1 MSVQWQSVFGLKD
14 LSRADATVVEGSM
27 IEPSIW
33 QVMLTALISSSV
45 VSAILG
51 LIFHR
56 RLKLVEARLNEELQR
71 NVEIFRTTRAWK
83 EAAISQLLGPMV
95 MQFDR
100 VKRAFKRY
108 QRKNVYLETKVMAE
122 GNSTIKTLL
131 LSHGHLIPPELFDDA
146 GSLVEHFD
154 VWLEEFERVRDET
167 KPELET
173 QFVFVAQMGFG
184 FPTQSEQRFVA
195 TFHDLRKEVY
205 GI

>member
-1 MSVQWQSVFGLKD
+1 LILSVQWQSVFGLKD

-100 VKRAFKRY
+100 VKRDGISARTCTSK
-108 QRKNVYLETKVMAE
+108 QKSWRKA
-122 GNSTIKTLL
+122 IQ
-131 LSHGHLIPPELFDDA
+131 P
-146 GSLVEHFD
+146 
-154 VWLEEFERVRDET
+154 
-167 KPELET
+167 
-173 QFVFVAQMGFG
+173 
-184 FPTQSEQRFVA
+184 
-195 TFHDLRKEVY
+195 
-205 GI
+205 

>member
-1 MSVQWQSVFGLKD
+1 M
-14 LSRADATVVEGSM
+14 
-27 IEPSIW
+27 
-33 QVMLTALISSSV
+33 
-45 VSAILG
+45 
-51 LIFHR
+51 
-56 RLKLVEARLNEELQR
+56 VEARLNEELQR

-83 EAAISQLLGPMV
+83 EAAISELLGPMV

-154 VWLEEFERVRDET
+154 V
-167 KPELET
+167 
-173 QFVFVAQMGFG
+173 
-184 FPTQSEQRFVA
+184 
-195 TFHDLRKEVY
+195 
-205 GI
+205 

>member
-1 MSVQWQSVFGLKD
+1 MILSVQWQSVFGLKD

-83 EAAISQLLGPMV
+83 EAAISELLGPMV

-154 VWLEEFERVRDET
+154 V
-167 KPELET
+167 
-173 QFVFVAQMGFG
+173 
-184 FPTQSEQRFVA
+184 
-195 TFHDLRKEVY
+195 
-205 GI
+205 